1 MPFSFITSNSKIT
14 LLYLCC
20 LNLLKIFL
28 THKTFIN
35 ILPENLL
42 HALYSAR
49 REERYPMQKFKILIM
64 QMRSLNR
71 MLPLI

>member
-1 MPFSFITSNSKIT
+1 MTFSFITSNSKIT
-14 LLYLCC
+14 LFYLCC
-20 LNLLKIFL
+20 LNLLKNFL
-28 THKTFIN
+28 TLKTFIN

-42 HALYSAR
+42 HGLYRAR
-49 REERYPMQKFKILIM
+49 RAERYPMQIFKILIM